1 LIIEKP
7 VKSLP
12 MSDSVSRLD
21 YCQYLLVSQINYTL
35 TNYADHCQKFAHDA
49 INRFLRDEKFTP
61 RLVWENVQSQV
72 VPTAD
77 GYVVFDDTVL
87 DKNYSFAIELVR
99 RQYSGNAHGV
109 IKGIG
114 VVTCVYVNPGLDQ
127 FWLIDYRIYDPD
139 GDGKTKL
146 DHVREMLT
154 NLVYQK
160 PLPFHAVLMDTW
172 YATKDQML
180 FIESLGKIYYC
191 PIKDNRQVDDSDG
204 ARAYQR
210 VDSLDWTTAEL
221 ISGKRIKIK
230 GFPRDHKVRCFR
242 VETSTRRTDWV
253 VTNDPAQDS
262 TEATQ
267 KVCGFRWKIE
277 QLHREG
283 KQVTGLERCQ
293 CRRAR
298 IQRNHIA
305 CAFLVWVRL
314 KELATDTG
322 RTVYQLKH
330 GLLDDYLIQQ
340 LKNPSLKMA
349 SA

>member
-1 LIIEKP
+1 
-7 VKSLP
+7 
-12 MSDSVSRLD
+12 MSQSVSRLD

-35 TNYADHCQKFAHDA
+35 TNYADHCEKFAHDT
-49 INRFLRDEKFTP
+49 INRYWRREKFTP
-61 RLVWENVQSQV
+61 RLVWENVQAQV
-72 VPTAD
+72 VATKQ

-99 RQYSGNAHGV
+99 RQYSGSTHSV

-127 FWLIDYRIYDPD
+127 FWLIDYRLYDPD

-146 DHVREMLT
+146 EHVREMLT
-154 NLVYQK
+154 NLFYQK
-160 PLPFHAVLMDTW
+160 RLPFHAVLMDTW
-172 YATKDQML
+172 YATKDLML
-180 FIESLGKIYYC
+180 FIEALEKLYYC
-191 PIKDNRQVDDSDG
+191 PLKDNRRVDDSGG
-204 ARAYQR
+204 ARPYQR
-210 VDSLDWTTAEL
+210 VDSLDWSATEL
-221 ISGKRIKIK
+221 AAGKTLKLK
-230 GFPRDHKVRCFR
+230 DFPKDHKVRCCR
-242 VETSTRRTDWV
+242 VATSTRRTDWV

-267 KVCGFRWKIE
+267 EVCGFRWKIE

-283 KQVTGLERCQ
+283 KQVTGLARCQ
-293 CRRAR
+293 CRSAR

-314 KELATDTG
+314 KELATQAG
-322 RTVYQLKH
+322 RTIYQLKH

-340 LKNPSLKMA
+340 LKNPSLKMT